1 MEDAGEDTGN
11 DIEEVGL
18 SKANVYHQL
27 ADFGLVS
34 GNTVKDDFSTLSDAE
49 QAQIIE
55 AGSKP
60 IALLV
65 LEAPI
70 VSLAHPALANRVIT
84 NISSIASTSM
94 PHPDT
99 FMAASCEDQMELD
112 IDELADIVNV

>member
-1 MEDAGEDTGN
+1 MCGIETDSDTEMEDAGEDTGN
-11 DIEEVGL
+11 DIGEVGP

-84 NISSIASTSM
+84 NISSIASTSVNHGLRSGRP
-94 PHPDT
+94 PH
-99 FMAASCEDQMELD
+99 
-112 IDELADIVNV
+112 LA